1 MGLSAI
7 INCCP
12 FAFLSSFSYLNKHTS
27 VYVCVCVCV
36 CEGPDD
42 RCHFFPIPATKFSGF
57 NGLAE
62 T

>member
-1 MGLSAI
+1 M
-7 INCCP
+7 CM
-12 FAFLSSFSYLNKHTS
+12 
-27 VYVCVCVCV
+27 CVCVCV

-62 T
+62 KYKNETHQQILTISSNNCRVGLLCKN